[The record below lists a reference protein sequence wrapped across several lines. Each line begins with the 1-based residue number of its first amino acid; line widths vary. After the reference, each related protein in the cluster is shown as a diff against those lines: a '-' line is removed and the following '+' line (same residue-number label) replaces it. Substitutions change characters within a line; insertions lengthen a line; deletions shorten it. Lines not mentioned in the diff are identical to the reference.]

1 MGSTPTLPGH
11 RDEPPAAAAPAG
23 RLLLRE
29 LLLGSVIPIETWEA
43 IPSAERDDLLHVVEP
58 AVLLPRLV
66 ERGLLT
72 QYQAD
77 RARKGRTRE
86 LVIGHYRILDNLGSG
101 ATAVVYRAEHF
112 YLRRRVAV
120 KVLRPTVAEDDD
132 ARRRFRAEMRLV
144 AQLDHPNVVIAF
156 DAGEV
161 SGPDATCPRL
171 PYLVMEY
178 VAGQNLEELVRA
190 SGPLPVAVACGL
202 AFQVASALA
211 AAHEHDL
218 VHRDV
223 KPTNVRVTPAGR
235 AKLLDFGLIRDFQ
248 NRITDVGVVIGT
260 VDYMAPEQARDS
272 HAVDIRADIFGLGA
286 TLYWCLTAELPF
298 PAGGNLFAEL
308 ARRQYAPPPSVRIV
322 RPEVPA
328 ELDAVVGRMMAV
340 NRDDRFPTPNAVMQ
354 ALVPFLAADF
364 GPLLLRPSPA

>member
-1 MGSTPTLPGH
+1 
-11 RDEPPAAAAPAG
+11 
-23 RLLLRE
+23 LLLRE
-29 LLLGSVIPIETWEA
+29 LLLGSVIPVETWEVL
-43 IPSAERDDLLHVVEP
+43 PSAERDEFLHVEVP
-58 AVLLPRLV
+58 AELLSRLV
-66 ERGLLT
+66 GRGLLT

-77 RARKGRTRE
+77 RARKGRARE

-101 ATAVVYRAEHF
+101 ASAVVYKAEHI

-120 KVLRPTVAEDDD
+120 KVLRPTVAQDDE
-132 ARRRFRAEMRLV
+132 ARRRFRSEMRLV

-161 SGPDATCPRL
+161 PGPDATCPRL

-190 SGPLPVAVACGL
+190 RGPLPVAEACGL
-202 AFQVASALA
+202 AYQVASALA
-211 AAHEHDL
+211 AAHEHIL

-260 VDYMAPEQARDS
+260 IDFMAPEQARDS

-286 TLYWCLTAELPF
+286 TLFWCLTAELPF

-308 ARRQYAPPPSVRIV
+308 ARRQHAPPPSVRV
-322 RPEVPA
+322 TRPDLPV
-328 ELDAVVGRMMAV
+328 ELDVVLGRMMAV
-340 NRDDRFPTPNAVMQ
+340 SRDDRYPTPETVMK

-364 GPLLLRPSPA
+364 GPHLLRPATE